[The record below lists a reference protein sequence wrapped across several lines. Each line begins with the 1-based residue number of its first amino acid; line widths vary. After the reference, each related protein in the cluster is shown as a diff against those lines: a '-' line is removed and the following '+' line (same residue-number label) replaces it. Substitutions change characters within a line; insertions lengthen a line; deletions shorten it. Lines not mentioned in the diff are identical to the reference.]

1 MEAERS
7 RGGHCGLVRRVP
19 LFASAFALILLS
31 LLSAACQDKT
41 DPGKAILVQHEI
53 QPSPAHVGHSTVHVT
68 LMDPAG
74 APVSG
79 AHVNME
85 ADMSHP
91 GMAPVFFPAKE
102 SGPGSFTGAVDLSM
116 PGDWTI
122 LLHITLANG
131 AKVEKQFN
139 LPGVLA
145 N

>member
-1 MEAERS
+1 M
-7 RGGHCGLVRRVP
+7 RRISA
-19 LFASAFALILLS
+19 FASVFALILLS
-31 LLSAACQDKT
+31 VFSAGCEDKT
-41 DPGKAILVQHEI
+41 DPGKAVLVQHEI

-68 LMDPAG
+68 LTDPAG
-74 APVSG
+74 APISG

-91 GMAPVFFPAKE
+91 GMAPVFFSATE
-102 SGPGSFTGAVDLSM
+102 SAPGNFTGAVDLSM

-122 LLHITLANG
+122 LLHITLASG

>member
-1 MEAERS
+1 
-7 RGGHCGLVRRVP
+7 VRRIAAFA
-19 LFASAFALILLS
+19 LFFALILAS
-31 LLSAACQDKT
+31 LFTAGCQDRI
-41 DPGKAILVQHEI
+41 DPSQGVLVQHEI

-68 LMDPAG
+68 LTDPAG
-74 APVSG
+74 APVSS

-91 GMAPVFFPAKE
+91 GMAPVFFSAKE
-102 SGPGSFTGAVDLSM
+102 SAPGSFAGEVDLSM

-131 AKVEKQFN
+131 ARVEKQFD

>member
-1 MEAERS
+1 
-7 RGGHCGLVRRVP
+7 VRRSIAFVP
-19 LFASAFALILLS
+19 GFALLLVA
-31 LLSAACQDKT
+31 LFSAGCQDKT
-41 DPGKAILVQHEI
+41 DPSQAVLVQHEI

-68 LMDPAG
+68 LTDPAG

-91 GMAPVFFPAKE
+91 GMAPVFFSAKE
-102 SGPGSFTGAVDLSM
+102 SGPGSFTGDVDLSM

-131 AKVEKQFN
+131 AKVEKQFD

>member
-1 MEAERS
+1 MEAQRS
-7 RGGHCGLVRRVP
+7 QGGRCGVVRRTRA
-19 LFASAFALILLS
+19 FALVFALILTS
-31 LLSAACQDKT
+31 LFAAGCQDKT
-41 DPGKAILVQHEI
+41 DPGKAVLVQHEI
-53 QPSPAHVGHSTVHVT
+53 QPSPAHVGHSTFHVT
-68 LMDPAG
+68 LTDPAG
-74 APVSG
+74 TPISG

-91 GMAPVFFPAKE
+91 GMAPVFFSGKE
-102 SGPGSFTGAVDLSM
+102 SAPGSFMGAVDLSM

-131 AKVEKQFN
+131 AKVEKQFD

>member
-1 MEAERS
+1 M
-7 RGGHCGLVRRVP
+7 RRI
-19 LFASAFALILLS
+19 LEFASVFALILLS
-31 LLSAACQDKT
+31 LSVAGCQDKT
-41 DPGKAILVQHEI
+41 DPGKAVLVQHEI
-53 QPSPAHVGHSTVHVT
+53 QPSPAHVGRSTVHVT
-68 LMDPAG
+68 LTDPAG
-74 APVSG
+74 APLSG

-91 GMAPVFFPAKE
+91 GMAPVFFSSKE
-102 SGPGSFTGAVDLSM
+102 SGLGSFTGALDLSM

-131 AKVEKQFN
+131 AKVEKQFS